1 MPAAS
6 VAAKGSSL
14 VPAGMCSGCAQT
26 ARGCRR
32 DPVRPLKTA
41 HPLGHSVGDTVRSLV
56 ELGCVGDLRWSNKG
70 RCRPLLDRRRR
81 SPVVVGS
88 DRVCS
93 GRRQVA
99 ANSSF
104 FRCFPLSASTCALS
118 PPPLEFTVGAAHR
131 IPAPPHSC
139 PTAFLPH
146 RIRAPPHSWQYGKR
160 QARYSRNSRR
170 SSVAR
175 PHGKRSH
182 GHGYISRVVEMSYAN
197 ESWRATSPAVSC
209 GNGPWCV
216 QYASGRPL

>member
-1 MPAAS
+1 M
-6 VAAKGSSL
+6 

-104 FRCFPLSASTCALS
+104 FLLLPLSASTCALS

-139 PTAFLPH
+139 PATFLPH
-146 RIRAPPHSWQYGKR
+146 RIPAPSHSCPTAFVAIRQTASAVFAKFTAFVSGAATR
-160 QARYSRNSRR
+160 QAFSRPWLHFS
-170 SSVAR
+170 
-175 PHGKRSH
+175 
-182 GHGYISRVVEMSYAN
+182 
-197 ESWRATSPAVSC
+197 SC
-209 GNGPWCV
+209 GNELCKRVVARNFPGSLLWEW
-216 QYASGRPL
+216 ALLRALHLRPPLVM